1 MAPVGHTDP
10 VPGPLDI
17 RESDKFGPS
26 ISFACGELPV
36 DDAVRATGH
45 EPNGYFWESVARYGA
60 PAAVAGLDVDCEAGM
75 FAAYGDRDL
84 LEQLGT
90 ALRPY
95 LTDRARV
102 TELITRAEAEGFEF
116 DD

>member
-1 MAPVGHTDP
+1 MADP
-10 VPGPLDI
+10 LRIQESGNHGPGI
-17 RESDKFGPS
+17 V
-26 ISFACGELPV
+26 FACGDLSV

-75 FAAYGDRDL
+75 FAAYGDRDQ
-84 LEQLGT
+84 LEAVRT
-90 ALRPY
+90 ALKPY
-95 LTDRARV
+95 LTDAARV